1 MAERKFYIVRVE
13 ETRRPSLLTVEEL
26 ACRCG
31 VHPELIDRLSRLGL
45 IDAADWDLSGEALFH
60 REAITVIGRIM
71 RLRNE
76 LGVNYAGVG
85 VILELMERIE
95 ALEANIRRLE
105 KRLTGLSN

>member
-1 MAERKFYIVRVE
+1 MAESRFYIVRVTE
-13 ETRRPSLLTVEEL
+13 AGTTSTLLTLREV
-26 ACRCG
+26 AYQCG

-45 IDAADWDLSGEALFH
+45 IDAADCSFSGEALFH
-60 REAITVIGRIM
+60 REVVTVIGRIL

-95 ALEANIRRLE
+95 ALEATIRELEERLM
-105 KRLTGLSN
+105 G

>member
-1 MAERKFYIVRVE
+1 MAERKFYIVRVTE
-13 ETRRPSLLTVEEL
+13 SGTPSTLLTLREV
-26 ACRCG
+26 AYRCG

-45 IDAADWDLSGEALFH
+45 IDAVDFSLSGEALFH
-60 REAITVIGRIM
+60 REVIGVIGRIM

-95 ALEANIRRLE
+95 ALEDTIRDLEERLM
-105 KRLTGLSN
+105 G